1 MLLHDYANENSL
13 VLEELDGFI
22 TDLTIKANFLGMELA
37 MVVRVVAKIIL
48 SMFVK
53 L

>member
-1 MLLHDYANENSL
+1 MLLHDYANEKSL